1 MENQDYFPGQ
11 KLNLKIDDQVCKW
24 EVLSVDNTRKCIVCQ
39 KLNCLDTVIETF
51 TMERIPHL
59 KVKKDVGFFGAFLV
73 GCIFWTGFLLLAL
86 EVYK

>member
-1 MENQDYFPGQ
+1 MEKDYFPGQ
-11 KLNLKIDDQVCKW
+11 KLNLKIDGQVCKW

-59 KVKKDVGFFGAFLV
+59 KKDVGFLGAFLV
-73 GCIFWTGFLLLAL
+73 GCIFWTSFLLLAL

>member
-1 MENQDYFPGQ
+1 MEKDYFPGQ

-51 TMERIPHL
+51 AIERIPHL
-59 KVKKDVGFFGAFLV
+59 KVKKDVGFLGAFLV
-73 GCIFWTGFLLLAL
+73 GCIFWTSFLLLAL